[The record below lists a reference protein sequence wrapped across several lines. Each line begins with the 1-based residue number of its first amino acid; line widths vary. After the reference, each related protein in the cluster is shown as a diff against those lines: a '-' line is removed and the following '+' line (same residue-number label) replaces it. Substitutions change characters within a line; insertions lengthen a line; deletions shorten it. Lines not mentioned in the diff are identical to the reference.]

1 MAIGAEA
8 LSFGI
13 VVVVHSPPTPVAMA
27 LYAEVVVALACQCA
41 LSRTALQQAL
51 CQCDAGGYL
60 MFLHLL
66 HGKRGI
72 LFDIFV
78 VTGISALCLHSHAN
92 KEKCYDS
99 SQSEYR
105 FHASG
110 VEFDTKVCKRIEK
123 TNLFPIFV
131 TLITINHYSMKD
143 LNIQIAIK
151 IYEYERTECRRPRA
165 SGCRPAGNLP
175 QLCPLF
181 ALLGGRGA
189 RLANNIIVTGTNQEN
204 AAYPSGLCAE
214 RTTLFY
220 ANSQYPD
227 QAVETLAIAAR
238 NERGEFL
245 EEPIPP
251 CGACRQV
258 MLETEKRFK
267 RPMRILLSGE
277 KGIYELRSVGALL
290 PLSFDASSML

>member
-1 MAIGAEA
+1 MKELTLKSEVHIYSYKELSEADRQLIDDAKEATNRSYVPYSHFHVGAA
-8 LSFGI
+8 
-13 VVVVHSPPTPVAMA
+13 
-27 LYAEVVVALACQCA
+27 
-41 LSRTALQQAL
+41 
-51 CQCDAGGYL
+51 
-60 MFLHLL
+60 
-66 HGKRGI
+66 
-72 LFDIFV
+72 
-78 VTGISALCLHSHAN
+78 
-92 KEKCYDS
+92 
-99 SQSEYR
+99 
-105 FHASG
+105 
-110 VEFDTKVCKRIEK
+110 
-123 TNLFPIFV
+123 
-131 TLITINHYSMKD
+131 
-143 LNIQIAIK
+143 
-151 IYEYERTECRRPRA
+151 
-165 SGCRPAGNLP
+165 
-175 QLCPLF
+175 
-181 ALLGGRGA
+181 A
-189 RLANNIIVTGTNQEN
+189 RLMDGTIVTGNNQEN

>member
-1 MAIGAEA
+1 MQE
-8 LSFGI
+8 
-13 VVVVHSPPTPVAMA
+13 
-27 LYAEVVVALACQCA
+27 
-41 LSRTALQQAL
+41 
-51 CQCDAGGYL
+51 
-60 MFLHLL
+60 
-66 HGKRGI
+66 
-72 LFDIFV
+72 
-78 VTGISALCLHSHAN
+78 N
-92 KEKCYDS
+92 KEERIMKQIKLEINIEACHYD
-99 SQSEYR
+99 ELTEKDR
-105 FHASG
+105 KLIDAAC
-110 VEFDTKVCKRIEK
+110 EATKRSYA
-123 TNLFPIFV
+123 P
-131 TLITINHYSMKD
+131 YSHF
-143 LNIQIAIK
+143 AVG
-151 IYEYERTECRRPRA
+151 A
-165 SGCRPAGNLP
+165 A
-175 QLCPLF
+175 
-181 ALLGGRGA
+181 ALLE
-189 RLANNIIVTGTNQEN
+189 NDIVITGTNQEN